1 MLIINE
7 QVNDVD
13 NQFNGIN
20 LKRSVDTQDL
30 EALSNKIRIEI
41 MDSDDDDEYNEYNEY
56 NSPKKV
62 KLSTKSKDLNVN

>member
-41 MDSDDDDEYNEYNEY
+41 MDSDDDDEYNEYN
-56 NSPKKV
+56 SPKKV